1 MSRLP
6 GPGTL
11 LLVGGQQ
18 AQRLLLVVDGGH
30 GGRLVL
36 LGVAELV
43 KVFVVV
49 AVVGE
54 TINYLSRTEEII
66 FLPASQL
73 QLLRRDDQRIGPM
86 HFLRLCL
93 KFFFSL
99 EKSKKV
105 SFLLSTNLRGKKPPS
120 HLYN

>member
-30 GGRLVL
+30 GSRLVL
-36 LGVAELV
+36 LGVAELL

-66 FLPASQL
+66 FYGFAAATIAT
-73 QLLRRDDQRIGPM
+73 R
-86 HFLRLCL
+86 
-93 KFFFSL
+93 
-99 EKSKKV
+99 
-105 SFLLSTNLRGKKPPS
+105 
-120 HLYN
+120 

>member
-1 MSRLP
+1 MARLSRP
-6 GPGTL
+6 RTL
-11 LLVGGQQ
+11 LLVGGQE
-18 AQRLLLVVDGGH
+18 AQRLLLIVDGGH

-36 LGVAELV
+36 LGVAKLF

-49 AVVGE
+49 VAIVVVVE
-54 TINYLSRTEEII
+54 IINFLSQTEEII
-66 FLPASQL
+66 FLPATQL

-93 KFFFSL
+93 KYFFSL

-105 SFLLSTNLRGKKPPS
+105 SF
-120 HLYN
+120 Y

>member
-1 MSRLP
+1 MARLSRP
-6 GPGTL
+6 RTL
-11 LLVGGQQ
+11 LLVGGQE
-18 AQRLLLVVDGGH
+18 AQRLLLIVDGGH

-36 LGVAELV
+36 LGVAELF

-49 AVVGE
+49 VAIVVVVVE
-54 TINYLSRTEEII
+54 IINFLSQTEEII
-66 FLPASQL
+66 FLPATQL

-93 KFFFSL
+93 KYFFSL

-105 SFLLSTNLRGKKPPS
+105 SF
-120 HLYN
+120 Y